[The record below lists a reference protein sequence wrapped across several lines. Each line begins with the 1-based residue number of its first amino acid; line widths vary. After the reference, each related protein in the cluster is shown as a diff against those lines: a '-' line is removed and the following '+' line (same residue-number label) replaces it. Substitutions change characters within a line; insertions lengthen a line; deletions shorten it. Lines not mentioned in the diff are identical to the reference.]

1 MRNCGK
7 YLQEISHIQELSK
20 AFLNKIK
27 ELVWLAKML
36 EKQFL
41 RLLRITAFLCFAPKA
56 RSPGR
61 PVPFTLYLEE
71 ILL

>member
-1 MRNCGK
+1 MRKCGK

-41 RLLRITAFLCFAPKA
+41 RFAPDNSVLVFCA
-56 RSPGR
+56 EGAFAWTASPIY
-61 PVPFTLYLEE
+61 T
-71 ILL
+71 IS